1 MPRFEGAGGRQRRLT
16 KIQEDLQ
23 ENEMLVEVIHA
34 RMKEADAKASDLKA
48 SFENLCESAKREID
62 AFEEEERELI
72 LIEEDLHSKEAEKIH
87 YEKVMNNKV
96 LPEIKAA
103 EAQYEELKNLHTFL
117 PLSYFKK
124 NLMYNSHGH
133 SARPMIDT
141 KLDEQIHKTIM
152 LMCLLL
158 EIMVVTG
165 LEGPGLTVGQKLWYC
180 VATVGGQYIWARL
193 QSFSAFHRWGDSEQ
207 RSVACRAWTLI
218 QRIEGIYKA
227 ASFGNL
233 LIFLYTGRYVVVLSH
248 SLGFCEY
255 VVTGK
260 DAGTGSL
267 LAVLAEAG
275 FLIGLERNRSI
286 KLFQDSVLFTIY

>member
-1 MPRFEGAGGRQRRLT
+1 
-16 KIQEDLQ
+16 
-23 ENEMLVEVIHA
+23 MLVEVIHA

-233 LIFLYTGRYVVVLSH
+233 LIFLYTGRFTVMQTECFLWLINSITHHVVVQRC
-248 SLGFCEY
+248 FCEY